1 MSKWKLGCFGVRQ
14 SLGFKEVVDL
24 LNLKKNK
31 KWNFSFKLNGF
42 PSILST
48 TQMNV
53 NWAKLDDVPNG
64 KVKAYET
71 INPF

>member
-1 MSKWKLGCFGVRQ
+1 MSKCKLGCFGVRQ
-14 SLGFKEVVDL
+14 SLGFSSIEE
-24 LNLKKNK
+24 

-53 NWAKLDDVPNG
+53 NWAKLDDVPKG
-64 KVKAYET
+64 KLKAYET